1 MQEIKAAIAANIQEL
16 RRSHKMTQSEL
27 AQKINYTDKAVSK
40 WERAESV
47 PDISALK
54 QIADTFSVTV
64 DYLLTREHS
73 EYKKRKKER
82 RKVSRNNRTIISL
95 ISVVVVWLVVLFIYM
110 NIDLF
115 AKNNSNWLVFVYAV
129 PVSAIVALIFNS
141 IWGNSRFNYLIISVI
156 MWSVLAAVFVTVL
169 LFAGQLVWM
178 LFVLGAP
185 AQIIII
191 LWSRLK
197 RKPKNESY

>member
-1 MQEIKAAIAANIQEL
+1 MQEIKEAIAANIQEL
-16 RRSHKMTQSEL
+16 RRSYKMTQSEL
-27 AQKINYTDKAVSK
+27 AGKINYTDKAVSK

-64 DYLLTREHS
+64 DYLITREHK
-73 EYKKRKKER
+73 EYKQRKKQR
-82 RKVSRNNRTIISL
+82 RQVSRNNRTIISL
-95 ISVVVVWLVVLFIYM
+95 ISVVVVWLVALFIYM

-115 AKNNSNWLVFVYAV
+115 AKNNLNWLVFVYAV
-129 PVSAIVALIFNS
+129 PVSAIVSLIFNS
-141 IWGNSRFNYLIISVI
+141 IWGNRRFNYLIISII
-156 MWSVLAAVFVTVL
+156 MWTILASIFITVL
-169 LFAGQLVWM
+169 LFAGKLVWLM
-178 LFVLGAP
+178 FTLGAP

-197 RKPKNESY
+197 RKPGIDNY

>member
-1 MQEIKAAIAANIQEL
+1 MQEIKEAIALNIQEL
-16 RRSHKMTQSEL
+16 RRSRKMTQNEL

-40 WERAESV
+40 WERAESI

-64 DYLLTREHS
+64 DYLITREHN

-82 RKVSRNNRTIISL
+82 RKIRKNNRKIITL
-95 ISVVVVWLVVLFIYM
+95 ISVVLVWLVALFVYM

-115 AKNNSNWLVFVYAV
+115 AKNNLNWLAFVYAV
-129 PVSAIVALIFNS
+129 PVSAIVSLIFNS

-156 MWSVLAAVFVTVL
+156 MWSVLASVFITVYV
-169 LFAGQLVWM
+169 FAFKVVWL
-178 LFVLGAP
+178 LFVLGVP

-197 RKPKNESY
+197 TKPEIQDY

>member
-1 MQEIKAAIAANIQEL
+1 MQEIKEAIALNIQEL
-16 RRSHKMTQSEL
+16 RRSRKMTQNEL

-40 WERAESV
+40 WERAESI

-64 DYLLTREHS
+64 DYLITREHN

-82 RKVSRNNRTIISL
+82 RKIRKNNRKIITL
-95 ISVVVVWLVVLFIYM
+95 ISVVLVWLVALFVYM

-115 AKNNSNWLVFVYAV
+115 AKNNLNWLAFIYAV
-129 PVSAIVALIFNS
+129 PVSAIVSLIFNS
-141 IWGNSRFNYLIISVI
+141 IWGNSRFNYLIISII
-156 MWSVLAAVFVTVL
+156 MWSVLASVFITIYVFTLKV
-169 LFAGQLVWM
+169 VWL
-178 LFVLGAP
+178 LFVLGVP

-197 RKPKNESY
+197 TKPEIQDY

>member
-1 MQEIKAAIAANIQEL
+1 MQEIKEAIALNIQEL
-16 RRSHKMTQSEL
+16 RRSRKMTQNEL

-40 WERAESV
+40 WERAESI

-64 DYLLTREHS
+64 DYLITREHN

-82 RKVSRNNRTIISL
+82 RKIRKNNRKIITL
-95 ISVVVVWLVVLFIYM
+95 ISVVLVWLVALFVYM

-115 AKNNSNWLVFVYAV
+115 AKNNLNWLAFIYAV
-129 PVSAIVALIFNS
+129 PVSAIVFLIFNS
-141 IWGNSRFNYLIISVI
+141 IWGNSRFNYLIISII
-156 MWSVLAAVFVTVL
+156 MWSVLASVFITIYVFTLKV
-169 LFAGQLVWM
+169 VWL
-178 LFVLGAP
+178 LFVLGVP

-197 RKPKNESY
+197 TKPEIQDY

>member
-1 MQEIKAAIAANIQEL
+1 MQEIKEAIAANIQEL

-27 AQKINYTDKAVSK
+27 AGKINYTDKAVSK

-64 DYLLTREHS
+64 DYLITREHK
-73 EYKKRKKER
+73 EYKQRKKQR
-82 RKVSRNNRTIISL
+82 RQVSRNNRTIISL
-95 ISVVVVWLVVLFIYM
+95 ISVVVVWLVALFIYM

-115 AKNNSNWLVFVYAV
+115 AKNNLNWLVFVYAV
-129 PVSAIVALIFNS
+129 PVSAIVSLIFNS
-141 IWGNSRFNYLIISVI
+141 IWGNRRFNYLIISVI
-156 MWSVLAAVFVTVL
+156 MWTILASIFITVL
-169 LFAGQLVWM
+169 LFAGKPVWLM
-178 LFVLGAP
+178 FTLGAP

-197 RKPKNESY
+197 RKPGIDNY